1 MYVQQSRLLLF
12 LLLFCSRGGLQVLV
26 ELTFKEAVST
36 EYAIA
41 ALKKAAESTTLA
53 TFQIKS
59 SSIITT
65 RENNFI
71 EPQKLP
77 MERVQCQQVYKHFIL
92 STSIVEQCNNEI
104 VL

>member
-1 MYVQQSRLLLF
+1 MSVQQSRLLLLLLLF

-26 ELTFKEAVST
+26 ELTFKDAVST

-41 ALKKAAESTTLA
+41 ALKKAAESKTLA

-65 RENNFI
+65 RENKSI
-71 EPQKLP
+71 ETI
-77 MERVQCQQVYKHFIL
+77 ETTAGTS
-92 STSIVEQCNNEI
+92 STSTGI
-104 VL
+104 